1 MGVVDTSKWSQ
12 SQSTSPNGSISN
24 IMQNGSLGVGGLV
37 PNGFNQGI
45 MNKMQLNGVN
55 SPSVSQQSNH
65 DWQLNSNIFTNRVYF
80 KINYILLCMCFIA
93 KCFFLNCFTFVYSS
107 VNVLFNQ
114 LAYSY

>member
-1 MGVVDTSKWSQ
+1 VGVVDTSKWSQ

-24 IMQNGSLGVGGLV
+24 IMQNGSIGVGGLV
-37 PNGFNQGI
+37 PNGFNQGT

-55 SPSVSQQSNH
+55 SPSVSQQSNP

-93 KCFFLNCFTFVYSS
+93 KCCFLIASLLSCLSI
-107 VNVLFNQ
+107 NVLFNQ
-114 LAYSY
+114 LVYSY